1 MPAITTAQKFKIK
14 QDHKLL
20 TLHAP
25 ESFKNKLG
33 ALPTGV
39 TISNN
44 LKIFNQV
51 HWFVEN
57 KAQLELELDY
67 VIPLIKEDI
76 ICWIYYPKS
85 TSKIQTDLTRDK
97 GWEAL
102 RQHSKM
108 QWISLI
114 SFDETWSSFGLR
126 LQTGNKE
133 KKETKIREVF
143 KYIDPINKL
152 TFLPED
158 FAEELKKGRKE
169 EAFFNSLS
177 FTNRKEY
184 LEWIVSAK
192 KKETRQAR
200 IQESITRLSF
210 GWKNPANR

>member
-14 QDHKLL
+14 QDDKLL

-25 ESFKNKLG
+25 ESFKSTLG

-44 LKIFNQV
+44 LKTFNQV
-51 HWFVEN
+51 HWFVQN
-57 KAQLELELDY
+57 KAQLEQELDL
-67 VIPLIKEDI
+67 VIPLIKDDI
-76 ICWIYYPKS
+76 ICWIYYPKA

-126 LQTGNKE
+126 LQTGKE
-133 KKETKIREVF
+133 RKKETKVKEIF
-143 KYIDPINKL
+143 NYIEPLKKL

-158 FAEELKKGRKE
+158 FAAALHKAKKE
-169 EAFFNSLS
+169 ETFFNSLS